1 MEAIKGIL
9 LERLPI
15 KDLQKVSDLIYYDG
29 PLLSHFQSG
38 NNENYL
44 FFWADVDDTF
54 NRWLVVRV
62 SIERLQA
69 YLNGKLTFYNII
81 TEPND
86 NFVYKVDIDADLNY
100 QNVLMLF
107 PEQIPQSYLPDRNA
121 KYTFDPLSE
130 ELDLTNYSLKYNT
143 GILQTYFKNS
153 SKVPYNEIDI
163 DIFGP
168 AMNSLHEITSGLGK
182 AFIKQR
188 IKTAP
193 KDKNNKPQID
203 RAALKHSTQINYF
216 AQAGGSFSALFK
228 PASAAVPMEGIPS
241 DEDLFIQYVMNF
253 ISASENYEQLAEF
266 VKSIDK
272 KIITS
277 YKGLLQTIIG
287 SKLKFYIRYENAI
300 TKVSDRKDLNFG
312 KANEILNVLEK
323 LEYDEKTDIKITGR
337 FIALH
342 VKTGHYEFED
352 IEDKDNTSKGK
363 MDKARLEMAFLIH
376 FDKSYDVVIERR
388 ETKQAGNK
396 KPKIEDILVSFVE
409 LKEDE

>member
-1 MEAIKGIL
+1 MEAINGIL
-9 LERLPI
+9 LQKLPV
-15 KDLQKVSDLIYYDG
+15 KELYKVSDLIYYDG
-29 PLLSHFQSG
+29 PLLSHFQSR

-44 FFWADVDDTF
+44 FFWTDVDDTF

-69 YLNGKLTFYNII
+69 YLNGKLSFYEII

-86 NFVYKVDIDADLNY
+86 NFVYKVDIDSNLKY
-100 QNVLMLF
+100 HNVLMLF
-107 PEQIPQSYLPDRNA
+107 PEQIPQSYLPDKNA
-121 KYTFDPLSE
+121 KYTFNPLSDD
-130 ELDLTNYSLKYNT
+130 LDLTNYSLKYKT
-143 GILQTYFKNS
+143 GILQTYFNNS

-168 AMNSLHEITSGLGK
+168 AMNSLHEITYGLGK
-182 AFIKQR
+182 AFTKQR
-188 IKTAP
+188 LKAALNE
-193 KDKNNKPQID
+193 KNNKPKIE
-203 RAALKHSTQINYF
+203 RAAIKNSTKINYF

-228 PASAAVPMEGIPS
+228 PASTAVPMEGIPS

-253 ISASENYEQLAEF
+253 ISASENYEKLAEF
-266 VKSIDK
+266 VKLIDK

-300 TKVSDRKDLNFG
+300 TKVADRKDLNFT
-312 KANEILNVLEK
+312 KANDILKVLEK
-323 LEYDEKTDIKITGR
+323 LEYDEKTDINITGR

-342 VKTGHYEFED
+342 LKTGYYEIED
-352 IEDKDNTSKGK
+352 IEDKDNISKGK
-363 MDKARLEMAFLIH
+363 MDKSRLEMAYLIH
-376 FDKSYDVVIERR
+376 FDKTYDVVIERR

-396 KPKIEDILVSFVE
+396 KPKVEDILVSFVE